1 SFSRDWSSDVCSSDL
16 RAGPRAVPAQDA
28 PVVVDKD
35 DAVLTLVAGPRRAG
49 AHTGGV
55 LAVHAAV
62 RQEVALDVGE
72 LTKRPDLVNLD
83 PVDAHRQA
91 VLLLAGHYTGV
102 AADTPLQVNQQGWA
116 SHSYTSSVGVQVYTL
131 SGFSPFGGP
140 SAL

>member
-83 PVDAHRQA
+83 PVDRK
-91 VLLLAGHYTGV
+91 
-102 AADTPLQVNQQGWA
+102 
-116 SHSYTSSVGVQVYTL
+116 SVV
-131 SGFSPFGGP
+131 SGR
-140 SAL
+140 SARGA